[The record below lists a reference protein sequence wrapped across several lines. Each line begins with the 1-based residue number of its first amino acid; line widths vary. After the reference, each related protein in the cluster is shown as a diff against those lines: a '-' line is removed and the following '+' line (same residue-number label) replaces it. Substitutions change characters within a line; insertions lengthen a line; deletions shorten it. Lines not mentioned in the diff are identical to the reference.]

1 MRKRNRTISIRVSE
15 QEYEAIQK
23 KIQSSQQT
31 QQSFVLNASEGAAIL
46 TAKDS
51 KLLKDI
57 SMQLADLLKQVKGIA
72 VNINQLAYKANAYG
86 EIPKERQLREYST
99 QTEALR
105 READAIW
112 QLIRQ
117 SGAMRNCMEYV
128 LRDSKINSS
137 LVYVS
142 GPFDAEEITYDTV
155 YRSF

>member
-15 QEYEAIQK
+15 QEYESIQK
-23 KIQSSQQT
+23 KIQATKQT
-31 QQSFVLNASEGAAIL
+31 PQSFILNAIEGAAIL

-57 SMQLADLLKQVKGIA
+57 SMQLADLLEQVKGMA

-86 EIPKERQLREYST
+86 EIPTERQLKEYGT

-105 READAIW
+105 REAATIW

-117 SGAMRNCMEYV
+117 SISRQRHTE
-128 LRDSKINSS
+128 
-137 LVYVS
+137 
-142 GPFDAEEITYDTV
+142 P
-155 YRSF
+155 

>member
-15 QEYEAIQK
+15 QEYESIQK
-23 KIQSSQQT
+23 KIQATKQT
-31 QQSFVLNASEGAAIL
+31 QQSFILNAIEGAAIL

-57 SMQLADLLKQVKGIA
+57 SMQLADLLEQVKGMA

-86 EIPKERQLREYST
+86 EIPTERQFKEYGT

-105 READAIW
+105 REAATIW

-117 SGAMRNCMEYV
+117 SISRQRHTE
-128 LRDSKINSS
+128 
-137 LVYVS
+137 
-142 GPFDAEEITYDTV
+142 P
-155 YRSF
+155 

>member
-23 KIQSSQQT
+23 KIQATKQT
-31 QQSFVLNASEGAAIL
+31 QQSFILNAIEGATIL

-57 SMQLADLLKQVKGIA
+57 SMQLADLLKQIKGIA

-86 EIPKERQLREYST
+86 EIPTERQLREYGT

-105 READAIW
+105 RETDAIW

-117 SGAMRNCMEYV
+117 SISRQRHTE
-128 LRDSKINSS
+128 L
-137 LVYVS
+137 
-142 GPFDAEEITYDTV
+142 
-155 YRSF
+155 

>member
-15 QEYEAIQK
+15 QEYESIQK
-23 KIQSSQQT
+23 KIQATKQT
-31 QQSFVLNASEGAAIL
+31 QQSFILNAIEGAAIL

-57 SMQLADLLKQVKGIA
+57 SMQLADLLMQVKGMA

-86 EIPKERQLREYST
+86 EIPTERQLKEYGT

-105 READAIW
+105 REAATIW

-117 SGAMRNCMEYV
+117 SISRQRHTE
-128 LRDSKINSS
+128 L
-137 LVYVS
+137 
-142 GPFDAEEITYDTV
+142 
-155 YRSF
+155 

>member
-15 QEYEAIQK
+15 QEYESIQK
-23 KIQSSQQT
+23 KIQATKQT
-31 QQSFVLNASEGAAIL
+31 QQSFILNAIEGAAIL

-57 SMQLADLLKQVKGIA
+57 SMQLADLLEQVKGMA

-86 EIPKERQLREYST
+86 EIPTGRQLKEYGT

-105 READAIW
+105 REAATIW

-117 SGAMRNCMEYV
+117 SISRQRHTE
-128 LRDSKINSS
+128 
-137 LVYVS
+137 
-142 GPFDAEEITYDTV
+142 P
-155 YRSF
+155 

>member
-15 QEYEAIQK
+15 QEYESIQK
-23 KIQSSQQT
+23 KIQATKQT
-31 QQSFVLNASEGAAIL
+31 QQSFILNAIEGAAIL

-57 SMQLADLLKQVKGIA
+57 SMQLADLLEQVKGMA

-86 EIPKERQLREYST
+86 EIRTERQLKEYGT

-105 READAIW
+105 REAATIW

-117 SGAMRNCMEYV
+117 SISR
-128 LRDSKINSS
+128 LRHTE
-137 LVYVS
+137 
-142 GPFDAEEITYDTV
+142 P
-155 YRSF
+155 

>member
-31 QQSFVLNASEGAAIL
+31 QQSFILNAIEGAAIL

-57 SMQLADLLKQVKGIA
+57 SMQLADLLKQIKGIA

-86 EIPKERQLREYST
+86 EIPTEKQLREYGT
-99 QTEALR
+99 QTEVLR
-105 READAIW
+105 REA
-112 QLIRQ
+112 
-117 SGAMRNCMEYV
+117 MRYGN
-128 LRDSKINSS
+128 
-137 LVYVS
+137 
-142 GPFDAEEITYDTV
+142 
-155 YRSF
+155 

>member
-31 QQSFVLNASEGAAIL
+31 QQSFVLNAIEGAAIL

-57 SMQLADLLKQVKGIA
+57 SMQLADLLKQIKGIA

-86 EIPKERQLREYST
+86 EIPTEQQLREYGT
-99 QTEALR
+99 QTEVLR
-105 READAIW
+105 READTIW
-112 QLIRQ
+112 RLIRQ
-117 SGAMRNCMEYV
+117 SISRQ
-128 LRDSKINSS
+128 RHT
-137 LVYVS
+137 
-142 GPFDAEEITYDTV
+142 GP
-155 YRSF
+155 

>member
-15 QEYEAIQK
+15 QEYESIQK
-23 KIQSSQQT
+23 KLQATKQT
-31 QQSFVLNASEGAAIL
+31 RQSFILNAIEGAAIL

-86 EIPKERQLREYST
+86 EIPTEKQIREYGT
-99 QTEALR
+99 QTEVLR

-112 QLIRQ
+112 QLIR
-117 SGAMRNCMEYV
+117 
-128 LRDSKINSS
+128 
-137 LVYVS
+137 
-142 GPFDAEEITYDTV
+142 
-155 YRSF
+155 RSISRQRHTEP

>member
-15 QEYEAIQK
+15 QEYESIQK
-23 KIQSSQQT
+23 KIQATKQT
-31 QQSFVLNASEGAAIL
+31 QQSFILNVIEGAAIL

-57 SMQLADLLKQVKGIA
+57 SMQLADLLEQVKGMA

-86 EIPKERQLREYST
+86 EIRTERQLKEYGT

-105 READAIW
+105 REAATIW

-117 SGAMRNCMEYV
+117 SISRQRHTE
-128 LRDSKINSS
+128 
-137 LVYVS
+137 
-142 GPFDAEEITYDTV
+142 P
-155 YRSF
+155 

>member
-1 MRKRNRTISIRVSE
+1 MRKRNRTISIRVTE
-15 QEYEAIQK
+15 QEYKTIQN
-23 KIQSSQQT
+23 KIQASQQT
-31 QQSFVLNASEGAAIL
+31 QQSFILNAIEGAAIL

-57 SMQLADLLKQVKGIA
+57 NMQLADLLKQVKGIA

-117 SGAMRNCMEYV
+117 SISRQRHTE
-128 LRDSKINSS
+128 
-137 LVYVS
+137 
-142 GPFDAEEITYDTV
+142 P
-155 YRSF
+155 

>member
-15 QEYEAIQK
+15 QEYESIQK
-23 KIQSSQQT
+23 KIHATKQT
-31 QQSFVLNASEGAAIL
+31 QQSFILNAIEGAAIL

-57 SMQLADLLKQVKGIA
+57 SMQLADLLEQVKGMA

-86 EIPKERQLREYST
+86 EIRTERQLKEYGT

-105 READAIW
+105 REAATIW

-117 SGAMRNCMEYV
+117 SISRQRHTE
-128 LRDSKINSS
+128 
-137 LVYVS
+137 
-142 GPFDAEEITYDTV
+142 P
-155 YRSF
+155 